1 MTNENPSVPSAPEDD
16 ANDDALPTPDGPSA
30 AVPVAETARVTDDGE
45 PAATSR
51 ATDPADAVPVVEGI
65 DATAEADVIVE
76 AAPQEGILGFT
87 LRELLIV
94 GAWLVGFV
102 LSFVPAFGF
111 PFADGVSLWGP
122 DLQWLLPMGVPT
134 VATFLIVLR
143 RFSPEGIRRV
153 GSLGIDQ
160 FASVAFSVAA
170 VSWAA
175 LLWQQIRLSFATA
188 HPGAGSWAVW
198 LELLLVLGLVVLTV
212 FAPLVPRLRD
222 DFEGR
227 QETLA
232 HRNANPVRPVI
243 ARPRPIPQPDSP
255 PAPAAEEAAAPT
267 DDSATGATDAP
278 PQFSS
283 RAHAAGA
290 EPGTSSVDP
299 AGDAYAPAYSRR
311 SAVEDDAVDTRDRAD
326 ARRHET
332 GTGTDAGTDTDAAQ
346 PAEEHDE
353 VMPDALT
360 EVFAPLVETDT
371 DLRLS
376 GEQPGPVPE
385 DDDVED
391 TRTRAVSTVDEP
403 AASVAQPF
411 WALAPERR
419 PVHDERGSVIF
430 EIGPDAWILVLED
443 RGGAYVVRHD
453 DGRVGYLHDTTDMT
467 RG

>member
-16 ANDDALPTPDGPSA
+16 ANDDALSTPDGPSA

-51 ATDPADAVPVVEGI
+51 TTDPADAVPVVEGI
-65 DATAEADVIVE
+65 DATPEADVIVE

-188 HPGAGSWAVW
+188 NPGAGSWAVW
-198 LELLLVLGLVVLTV
+198 L
-212 FAPLVPRLRD
+212 
-222 DFEGR
+222 
-227 QETLA
+227 
-232 HRNANPVRPVI
+232 
-243 ARPRPIPQPDSP
+243 
-255 PAPAAEEAAAPT
+255 
-267 DDSATGATDAP
+267 
-278 PQFSS
+278 
-283 RAHAAGA
+283 
-290 EPGTSSVDP
+290 
-299 AGDAYAPAYSRR
+299 
-311 SAVEDDAVDTRDRAD
+311 
-326 ARRHET
+326 
-332 GTGTDAGTDTDAAQ
+332 
-346 PAEEHDE
+346 
-353 VMPDALT
+353 
-360 EVFAPLVETDT
+360 
-371 DLRLS
+371 
-376 GEQPGPVPE
+376 
-385 DDDVED
+385 
-391 TRTRAVSTVDEP
+391 
-403 AASVAQPF
+403 
-411 WALAPERR
+411 
-419 PVHDERGSVIF
+419 
-430 EIGPDAWILVLED
+430 
-443 RGGAYVVRHD
+443 
-453 DGRVGYLHDTTDMT
+453 
-467 RG
+467 